1 MGANLPNIGADLA
14 LSAKLTLLALVLG
27 EEAQSVITEYVQTGR
42 LELDLIPEWA
52 ANIISGPLA
61 GAERTIGEP
70 LFELLIRAPSGV
82 ALSAEPGAQEAN
94 AVQMVQRMM
103 GFAFLLPWGVASL
116 KQLLTTSM
124 GDNAP
129 KAVIEALEKLP
140 EDIGINWALGTVM
153 ANIFELSTGRPL
165 AEAINEQARPF
176 RFEWPQIRALLRNAH
191 ISQADAEERFR
202 KIGMRDADMPLA
214 LQLDRTFLSLG
225 DLQQAYLYGLKDE
238 AAVRVY
244 LEHLGVAAEDIDTL
258 VGLYLNHAQT
268 TGGAELRR
276 VAQQGFLEDH
286 LSEGQYRSILVEAD
300 VPAASIDLEVEAA
313 ILLKTWG
320 RLQLTITEIKSLH
333 QSGQLDDAQAR
344 NRLLA
349 HGYSEDDAQAII
361 VSWKAAPR
369 SGRLGLSEQRILG
382 YELSGI
388 LTRNQ
393 AYARLLQNGMS
404 ADDAA
409 FLADN
414 PSQFGGVYRFPL
426 TPPSILGALKAG
438 DIDDAAARALL
449 AQVGMSP
456 DEIDLRVRVAEHGS
470 RRSRRPLAGSRGL
483 SEAQILEAVKS
494 GLAAPSWALTELSAL
509 GYSDADAAVLVAIE
523 QTRASGAPPPDW
535 TTLT

>member
-1 MGANLPNIGADLA
+1 MASNLPNIGADIA
-14 LSAKLTLLALVLG
+14 VAAKLSLLALLLG
-27 EEAQSVITEYVQTGR
+27 EEAQSVITEYVKTGQ
-42 LELDLIPEWA
+42 LELDVIPEWA

-61 GAERTIGEP
+61 AAERTIGEP

-82 ALSAEPGAQEAN
+82 ALSGEAGAQEAN

-103 GFAFLLPWGVASL
+103 GFAFVLPWGVAQL
-116 KQLLTTSM
+116 KQLLQAGM

-165 AEAINEQARPF
+165 AEAINQQARPF

-191 ISQADAEERFR
+191 ISKADAEDRFK
-202 KIGMRDADMPLA
+202 KIGMRDEDMPLA

-225 DLQQAYLYGLKDE
+225 DLQQAFLYGLLDE
-238 AAVRVY
+238 GAIRAY
-244 LEHLGVAAEDIDTL
+244 LDHLGLDPADVDVL

-268 TGGAELRR
+268 TGAAELRR

-286 LSEGQYRSILVEAD
+286 LSEAQYRAILTEAN
-300 VPAASIDLEVEAA
+300 VPATSIDLEVEAA
-313 ILLKTWG
+313 ILLKGWG

-344 NRLLA
+344 SRLLE

-361 VSWKAAPR
+361 TSWKAAPR

-414 PSQFGGVYRFPL
+414 PSQFGGVFRFPL
-426 TPPSILGALKAG
+426 TPPAILAALKSG
-438 DIDDAAARALL
+438 DIDEAAARTLL
-449 AQVGMSP
+449 ASTGMAP
-456 DEIDLRVRVAEHGS
+456 TEIDLRIKVAEHTA
-470 RRSRRPLAGSRGL
+470 RRSRKPNTGVRTL
-483 SEAQILEAVKS
+483 SEAQVLEVLKL
-494 GLAAPSWALTELSAL
+494 GLAAPSWALTELSSL
-509 GYSDADAAVLVAIE
+509 GYSDADAAVLVAAE
-523 QTRASGAPPPDW
+523 QTKAAGAVPDGW

>member
-1 MGANLPNIGADLA
+1 MASNLPNIGADVA
-14 LSAKLTLLALVLG
+14 VAAKLTLLALVLG
-27 EEAQSVITEYVQTGR
+27 EEAQAIITEYAKTGR
-42 LELDLIPEWA
+42 FQLDLIPEWA

-61 GAERTIGEP
+61 EAERTIGEP

-82 ALSAEPGAQEAN
+82 ALSAEAGAQEST
-94 AVQMVQRMM
+94 AVRMVQRMM
-103 GFAFLLPWGVASL
+103 GFAFVLPWGVAQL
-116 KQLLTTSM
+116 KQLLQAGM

-176 RFEWPQIRALLRNAH
+176 RFEWPQIRALLRQGH
-191 ISQADAEERFR
+191 MTREQAEERFR
-202 KIGMRDADMPLA
+202 KIGMRDLDMPLA

-225 DLQQAYLYGLKDE
+225 DLQNAFLYGLLDE
-238 AAVRVY
+238 SAIRAY
-244 LEHLGVAAEDIDTL
+244 LTHLGLDDADTDTL
-258 VGLYLNHAQT
+258 IGLYLNHAQT

-286 LSEGQYRSILVEAD
+286 LSEAQYRSILAEAQ
-300 VPAASIDLEVEAA
+300 VPTASIDLEVEAA
-313 ILLKTWG
+313 ILLKGWG

-344 NRLLA
+344 SRLLE

-361 VSWKAAPR
+361 TSWKAAPR
-369 SGRLGLSEQRILG
+369 SGRLGLSEQRILS

-393 AYARLLQNGMS
+393 AYARLLSNGMP

-414 PSQFGGVYRFPL
+414 PSQFGGVFRFPL
-426 TPPSILGALKAG
+426 SPPAILGALKSG
-438 DIDDAAARALL
+438 DIDEASARTLL
-449 AQVGMSP
+449 AQVGMQP
-456 DEIDLRVRVAEHGS
+456 QEIDLRVKVAEHGG
-470 RRSRRPLAGSRGL
+470 RRSRKPVAGPRTL
-483 SEAQILEAVKS
+483 SEAQVLEALKL
-494 GLAAPSWALTELSAL
+494 GLAEPSWALTELSTL

-523 QTRASGAPPPDW
+523 QTRTGGAVPAGW